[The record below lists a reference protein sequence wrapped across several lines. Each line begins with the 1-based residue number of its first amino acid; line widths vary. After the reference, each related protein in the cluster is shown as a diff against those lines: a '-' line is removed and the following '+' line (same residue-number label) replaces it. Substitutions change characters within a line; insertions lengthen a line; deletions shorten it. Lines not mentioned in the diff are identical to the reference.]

1 VKIVDVRAMTCD
13 VPVPRPIIMGDLR
26 YNTRDYVVVEIT
38 TDEGLSGFGWG
49 MARYA
54 PVAEIIERNLK
65 PLLIGEDPLLNE
77 HLWDRLYYLNL
88 LIAQRGIYMRALS
101 VVDIA
106 LWDLKGKAA
115 GLPVWKLL
123 GGHRRRMPV
132 LMAGGYV
139 AADRD
144 VRALRDE
151 VANYAKRGFR
161 LIKIAAG
168 ELATDTERLRVA
180 REAAGDAKL
189 MYDAHWGWRDP
200 QAALRVVR
208 GWADLDLAW
217 IEDPFPSEHL
227 AQLARFRQRSTIPLA
242 IGEDITG
249 RWAFQRILDDDL
261 ADTLRVDVTNCG
273 GFTEALKICAL
284 AAARGVPVSPHVYPE
299 IHVHLAAALP
309 IVAHVEMTDPPQG
322 IEAMHRLMASTLEIR
337 DGMSDAPDRPGL
349 GFEPDRAAL
358 KEFRR

>member
-1 VKIVDVRAMTCD
+1 MTCD

-123 GGHRRRMPV
+123 GGHRRPLGV
-132 LMAGGYV
+132 P
-139 AADRD
+139 ADPR
-144 VRALRDE
+144 RRP
-151 VANYAKRGFR
+151 RR
-161 LIKIAAG
+161 
-168 ELATDTERLRVA
+168 
-180 REAAGDAKL
+180 
-189 MYDAHWGWRDP
+189 H
-200 QAALRVVR
+200 
-208 GWADLDLAW
+208 
-217 IEDPFPSEHL
+217 
-227 AQLARFRQRSTIPLA
+227 
-242 IGEDITG
+242 
-249 RWAFQRILDDDL
+249 
-261 ADTLRVDVTNCG
+261 
-273 GFTEALKICAL
+273 
-284 AAARGVPVSPHVYPE
+284 AARGRHELRRVHRSVEDLRSRRRARRTRESARVSGDPRAPRGGTSDRRACGDDRPAAGHRSDASPHGE
-299 IHVHLAAALP
+299 HAR
-309 IVAHVEMTDPPQG
+309 DPRWDGRRTRPSRS
-322 IEAMHRLMASTLEIR
+322 RL
-337 DGMSDAPDRPGL
+337 
-349 GFEPDRAAL
+349 
-358 KEFRR
+358 

>member
-1 VKIVDVRAMTCD
+1 MTCD

-77 HLWDRLYYLNL
+77 RLWDRLYYLNL

-161 LIKIAAG
+161 L
-168 ELATDTERLRVA
+168 
-180 REAAGDAKL
+180 
-189 MYDAHWGWRDP
+189 M
-200 QAALRVVR
+200 
-208 GWADLDLAW
+208 
-217 IEDPFPSEHL
+217 
-227 AQLARFRQRSTIPLA
+227 
-242 IGEDITG
+242 
-249 RWAFQRILDDDL
+249 
-261 ADTLRVDVTNCG
+261 
-273 GFTEALKICAL
+273 KICAL

-337 DGMSDAPDRPGL
+337 DGMADAPDRPGL